1 MMNIYVL
8 SILFSL
14 AFLLIILELVR
25 RRKLKEQYSLLWI
38 LMGVLLL
45 IISMNVS
52 LVEQL
57 ADWLRIEYAPA
68 LLFLF
73 GLLFCFVFILH
84 LTIVIT
90 KLSQQVLRLTQE
102 ITILKGD
109 ELKHHERD
117 H

>member
-1 MMNIYVL
+1 MMNVYLL

-14 AFLLIILELVR
+14 VFLLTVLELVR

-38 LMGVLLL
+38 LMGILLL
-45 IISMNVS
+45 VLSMNVKGM
-52 LVEQL
+52 EKI
-57 ADWLRIEYAPA
+57 AWWLHIEYAPA

-84 LTIVIT
+84 LTLVIT
-90 KLSQQVLRLTQE
+90 KLSRQVLRLTQE
-102 ITILKGD
+102 ITILKGED
-109 ELKHHERD
+109 PKLHERR